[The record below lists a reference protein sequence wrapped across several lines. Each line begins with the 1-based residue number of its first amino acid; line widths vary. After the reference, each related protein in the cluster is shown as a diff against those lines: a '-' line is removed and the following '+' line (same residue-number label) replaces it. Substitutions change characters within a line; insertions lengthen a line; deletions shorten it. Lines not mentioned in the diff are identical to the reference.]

1 MATYRVF
8 GYIDMEIE
16 ADSEGEAFTLFVED
30 YLEDEL
36 TSCICIEE
44 MEE

>member
-1 MATYRVF
+1 MATYRVS
-8 GYIDMEIE
+8 GYIEMEIE

-30 YLEDEL
+30 YLDEL